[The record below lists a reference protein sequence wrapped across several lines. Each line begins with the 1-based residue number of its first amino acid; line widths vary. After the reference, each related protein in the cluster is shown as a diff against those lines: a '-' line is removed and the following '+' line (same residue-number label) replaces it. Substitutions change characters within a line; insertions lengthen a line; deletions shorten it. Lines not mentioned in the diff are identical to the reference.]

1 MATIGSTTIA
11 VLAAKLYSRWS
22 AAPAPH
28 AVSATAIPTD
38 NDTAQTE
45 PLQYE
50 TSPYPVWVSI
60 AAMGGLVALVPTAVI
75 YGQIIS
81 PWIIP
86 GLMVFFLA
94 FGALRRVPV
103 YESMVE
109 GGKEGFQVALR
120 IIPYMV
126 VILVAVAMLR
136 ASGVLDLVV
145 GALGR
150 FTAPLGLPAE
160 ALPMALLRPLSGS
173 GAYAVLA
180 SLINDPAIGPDS
192 YTGYV
197 ISTLQGCT
205 ETTFY
210 VLAVYFGAVQ
220 VRRIR
225 HAMAAAL
232 TADLAG
238 VVFAVLA
245 CLYLFGN

>member
-1 MATIGSTTIA
+1 
-11 VLAAKLYSRWS
+11 
-22 AAPAPH
+22 
-28 AVSATAIPTD
+28 
-38 NDTAQTE
+38 
-45 PLQYE
+45 
-50 TSPYPVWVSI
+50 
-60 AAMGGLVALVPTAVI
+60 
-75 YGQIIS
+75 
-81 PWIIP
+81 
-86 GLMVFFLA
+86 
-94 FGALRRVPV
+94 
-103 YESMVE
+103 
-109 GGKEGFQVALR
+109 
-120 IIPYMV
+120 
-126 VILVAVAMLR
+126 
-136 ASGVLDLVV
+136 
-145 GALGR
+145 
-150 FTAPLGLPAE
+150 
-160 ALPMALLRPLSGS
+160 MALLRPLSGS

-245 CLYLFGN
+245 CLYLFDN